1 MPAHRR
7 PIAAPVSAFF
17 SQQVKRLK
25 AWIRANGRL
34 PSQSAPPR
42 SDERTLA
49 TFLNVQQAWIGGRA
63 GMKGGKGGAYPL
75 PRKKLLQQVP
85 ELSERLKRWE
95 SIAAKRAKVAR
106 VSKRFTA
113 CSRRSQIE
121 RLFKQKVLALKNWV
135 CKHHR
140 LPKECGDSS
149 QEDHMAGFLN
159 MVIQGFNGE
168 TPSYSASLRSCL
180 ETVPGVKE
188 LVSKASGKRR
198 KEQDGRVVKRTQH
211 EQDQALSK
219 LRATTFPTQSRANVS
234 NTASKRNLQ
243 RGFAFGGTLTISKG
257 GGFMT
262 ARSPLEKHRE
272 LVVSLCKLARAAN
285 PKFTFTTIQVSKSF
299 ATALHSDA
307 NNLGPSLTTC
317 LGTFSGGHLYVHG
330 IGMVNVHERFYE
342 FNGNVPHLTCPFKG
356 DRYCIIFSP
365 VSHTDSARR
374 RISDICNLLAS
385 TGQSRDL

>member
-1 MPAHRR
+1 MVEDAESHADYIQRRGRSVRAHSHADVPEAER
-7 PIAAPVSAFF
+7 
-17 SQQVKRLK
+17 QVK
-25 AWIRANGRL
+25 
-34 PSQSAPPR
+34 
-42 SDERTLA
+42 
-49 TFLNVQQAWIGGRA
+49 
-63 GMKGGKGGAYPL
+63 
-75 PRKKLLQQVP
+75 
-85 ELSERLKRWE
+85 
-95 SIAAKRAKVAR
+95 
-106 VSKRFTA
+106 FTM
-113 CSRRSQIE
+113 
-121 RLFKQKVLALKNWV
+121 F
-135 CKHHR
+135 
-140 LPKECGDSS
+140 
-149 QEDHMAGFLN
+149 
-159 MVIQGFNGE
+159 QG
-168 TPSYSASLRSCL
+168 
-180 ETVPGVKE
+180 V
-188 LVSKASGKRR
+188 
-198 KEQDGRVVKRTQH
+198 
-211 EQDQALSK
+211 
-219 LRATTFPTQSRANVS
+219 
-234 NTASKRNLQ
+234 
-243 RGFAFGGTLTISKG
+243 RGFAFGGTLTISKV